1 MLEINNIAPDFN
13 ITTTENT
20 SIKLSS
26 FNSKMVVVF
35 FFPKADTPGCTI
47 EATNFSTA
55 SKDFSDLDTKLI
67 GISKDDIATQ
77 LKFQKKYNLTIQL
90 GSDSNTKVCEQY
102 GVWKEKNMYG
112 KKFYGTVRTTFL
124 IDKNRK
130 IINIW
135 HKVKPK
141 GHVEEVLS
149 FLKQL
154 KR

>member
-26 FNSKMVVVF
+26 FKSKMVILF

-47 EATNFSTA
+47 EAKNFSAA
-55 SKDFSDLDTKLI
+55 SKDFSDLDTNLI
-67 GISKDDIATQ
+67 GISKDKIAAQ
-77 LKFQKKYNLTIQL
+77 ANFQKKYNLNLYL
-90 GSDSNTKVCEQY
+90 GSDSDTKVCEQY
-102 GVWKEKNMYG
+102 GVWQEKNMYG
-112 KKFYGTVRTTFL
+112 KKYYGIVRTTFL
-124 IDKNRK
+124 IDENRK

-149 FLKQL
+149 FLKQF